1 MGLPNLK
8 VRFTVYMELGIHQRL
23 VGIEWIKD
31 AASGEVT
38 QRRSTAS
45 SIPHRQDSAME
56 MR

>member
-8 VRFTVYMELGIHQRL
+8 VRFAVYIELGIHQRFA
-23 VGIEWIKD
+23 GIEWIKD
-31 AASGEVT
+31 AERGEVT

-45 SIPHRQDSAME
+45 STPHRQDSAME